1 MKQIFSKFNGLF
13 GIQSHYQQMKIRTQI
28 FSGFLLILLL
38 TLVLAGVTIY
48 YLSNLGN
55 ASNKILEE
63 NYRSVKATEGIII
76 SLSKIDQI
84 LSKICLGSHYNDSTL
99 ITILENEK
107 NILQNNLIICQDNA
121 GNETEI
127 ALINQIESDY
137 IKYKDN
143 IGTFKNTTDPVGL
156 YFTVLQ
162 RQNEILRENT
172 VQLAT
177 INHKDLSAKDEFA
190 QSLYFRSKIYVFL
203 IMVLVLLIVGWAVY
217 QVPHEIVKPIT
228 KITEKIK
235 GISQG
240 EYQQQI
246 VVDSQSEL
254 GELAKAFNMMSIR
267 LQEFEK
273 LNIEEVQAQKSRMES
288 IIKSLN
294 DGLIILDEKGEIILV
309 NSTGKTLI
317 GLNEKQLMGHKLRY
331 LAKNNEVLREIAAS
345 LENQEKVQDW
355 GSGERHSFLKITSED
370 DKISFYAKDIVKVYS
385 NDDSDRKFIGHIIT
399 LKDITSFK
407 ESDEAKSNF
416 IAVVSHEL
424 KTPLSALNMSLM
436 LLRDSRFGNLNEEQ
450 EKITASMKR
459 EVQRLVNMVTELLDL
474 SKVESGKIN
483 LEEQAVSPRILME
496 YALAPVEAKFN
507 DKGIEIVKQYEHNLP
522 DVYVDPE
529 KISWVLINLM
539 TNAIRYSQEGGRV
552 ILSTK
557 RINQEVEF
565 GVEDF
570 GPGIAKEDLK
580 RVFNKFVQ
588 LQTNGK
594 KNKHGLGLGLAISK
608 EVVEAHGGEISV
620 ISEIGRG
627 SRFFFR
633 VPLEQSS
640 VVLQDSEEL
649 IQSKAG
655 IS

>member
-1 MKQIFSKFNGLF
+1 
-13 GIQSHYQQMKIRTQI
+13 MKIRTQI
-28 FSGFLLILLL
+28 FSGFLLVLLL

-55 ASNKILEE
+55 ASNKILED
-63 NYRSVKATEGIII
+63 NYRSVKASEGMVV
-76 SLSKIDQI
+76 SLAKIDQI
-84 LSKICLGSHYNDSTL
+84 LSKICLGSNYNDSTL
-99 ITILENEK
+99 TTILENEK
-107 NILQNNLIICQDNA
+107 SILQSNLIICQENA
-121 GNETEI
+121 SNEEEI
-127 ALINQIESDY
+127 ALVEQIENDY

-143 IGTFKNTTDPVGL
+143 ISTFRETSDPVGL

-162 RQNEILRENT
+162 RQNEVIRENI
-172 VQLAT
+172 VQLAA

-235 GISQG
+235 RISQG

-246 VVDSQSEL
+246 VVDSRSEL
-254 GELAKAFNMMSIR
+254 GELAKAFNIMAIR

-309 NSTGKTLI
+309 NSTGKSLI
-317 GLNEKQLMGHKLRY
+317 GLNEKQLMGRKLMH
-331 LAKNNEVLREIAAS
+331 LVKNNEVLREIAAS
-345 LENQEKVQDW
+345 LENQEKGQDW
-355 GSGERHSFLKITSED
+355 TSGERHSFLKLVNQEG
-370 DKISFYAKDIVKVYS
+370 KISFYAKDIVKVYS
-385 NDDSDRKFIGHIIT
+385 NDESDRKFIGHIIT

-436 LLRDSRFGNLNEEQ
+436 LLRDTRFGSLNEEQ
-450 EKITASMKR
+450 DKITASMKR

-474 SKVESGKIN
+474 SKVESGKIS
-483 LEEQAVSPRILME
+483 LEEQAVSPKILME

-507 DKGIEIVKQYEHNLP
+507 DKGIEIVKAYEHDLP
-522 DVYVDPE
+522 DVFVDPE
-529 KISWVLINLM
+529 KVSWVLINLM
-539 TNAIRYSQEGGRV
+539 TNAIRYSQEGGKV

-557 RINQEVEF
+557 RVNQEVEF

-588 LQTNGK
+588 LPTNGK

-608 EVVEAHGGEISV
+608 EVVEAHGGEIAV
-620 ISEIGRG
+620 TSEIGKG

-633 VPLEQSS
+633 VPLEPSS
-640 VVLQDSEEL
+640 EVPQDSES
-649 IQSKAG
+649 IVDAKAEV
-655 IS
+655 SS

>member
-1 MKQIFSKFNGLF
+1 
-13 GIQSHYQQMKIRTQI
+13 MKIRTQI
-28 FSGFLLILLL
+28 FSGFLLVLLL

-55 ASNKILEE
+55 ASNKILED
-63 NYRSVKATEGIII
+63 NYRSVKASEGIVV
-76 SLSKIDQI
+76 SLAKIDQI
-84 LSKICLGSHYNDSTL
+84 LSKICLGSNYNDSTL

-107 NILQNNLIICQDNA
+107 SILESNLVICLENA
-121 GNETEI
+121 SNEEEI
-127 ALINQIESDY
+127 ALVDQIENDY
-137 IKYKDN
+137 IKYKEN
-143 IGTFKNTTDPVGL
+143 ISTFRETSDPVGL

-162 RQNEILRENT
+162 RQNEVIRENT
-172 VQLAT
+172 VQLAA

-190 QSLYFRSKIYVFL
+190 QSLYFKSKIYVFL
-203 IMVLVLLIVGWAVY
+203 IMVLVLLIVGWALY

-240 EYQQQI
+240 KYQQQI
-246 VVDSQSEL
+246 VVDSHSEL
-254 GELAKAFNMMSIR
+254 GELAKAFNIMSIR

-309 NSTGKTLI
+309 NSTAKSLI
-317 GLNEKQLMGHKLRY
+317 GLNERQLMGRKLRH
-331 LAKNNEVLREIAAS
+331 LVKNNEVLREIAAS
-345 LENQEKVQDW
+345 LESREKEQEW
-355 GSGERHSFLKITSED
+355 GSGERHSFLKLVNQEG
-370 DKISFYAKDIVKVYS
+370 KISFYAKDIVKVYS
-385 NDDSDRKFIGHIIT
+385 NDESDRKFIGHIIT

-407 ESDEAKSNF
+407 ESDEAKTNF

-436 LLRDSRFGNLNEEQ
+436 LLRDARFGSLNEEQ

-483 LEEQAVSPRILME
+483 LEERAVSPRILME

-507 DKGIEIVKQYEHNLP
+507 DKGIEIVKEYEYDLP
-522 DVYVDPE
+522 DVCVDPE
-529 KISWVLINLM
+529 KVSWVLINLM
-539 TNAIRYSQEGGRV
+539 TNAIRYSQEGGKV

-557 RINQEVEF
+557 KVNQEVEF

-588 LQTNGK
+588 LPTNGK

-608 EVVEAHGGEISV
+608 EVVEAHGGEIAV
-620 ISEIGRG
+620 TSEIGKG

-633 VPLEQSS
+633 VPLYPSS
-640 VVLQDSEEL
+640 DMLQEPENTTHTKESADFS
-649 IQSKAG
+649 
-655 IS
+655 